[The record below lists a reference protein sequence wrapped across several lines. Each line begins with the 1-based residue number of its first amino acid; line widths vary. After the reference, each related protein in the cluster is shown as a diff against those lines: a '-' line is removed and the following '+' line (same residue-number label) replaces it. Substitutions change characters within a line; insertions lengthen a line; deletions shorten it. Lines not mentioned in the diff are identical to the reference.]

1 MAYSGKRSQLEMQS
15 VAQEFIK
22 EATDFSFMLFA
33 PALPATLDV
42 R

>member
-22 EATDFSFMLFA
+22 DNRLLFYA
-33 PALPATLDV
+33 VCTCFACHA
-42 R
+42 